1 MDLTPHIDSLQRD
14 LIAAAEVAAPETR
27 AATERLL
34 YALSPAV
41 RLALMDAISQ
51 AAAEITSRMPS
62 GSIEVRLNGRELDFV
77 LQLPPA
83 QAANPSPPPDDGD
96 DDGGLARIS
105 LRMPETIKARA
116 EELAARSGQ
125 SLNNWLVN
133 VVRAATRGDLP
144 PGGLADPVPSADP
157 FGGKRGNRR
166 MTGWIKP
173 TEP

>member
-14 LIAAAEVAAPETR
+14 LIAAAELAAPETR

-34 YALSPAV
+34 FALSPAV
-41 RLALMDAISQ
+41 RLALMDAITQ

-62 GSIEVRLNGRELDFV
+62 GSIEVRLAGRELDFV

-83 QAANPSPPPDDGD
+83 ETASPSLPLDDAD
-96 DDGGLARIS
+96 DDGSLARIS
-105 LRMPETIKARA
+105 LRMPETMKAKA

-133 VVRAATRGDLP
+133 VVRAATRADLP
-144 PGGLADPVPSADP
+144 PAGPADPFPPNEP
-157 FGGKRGNRR
+157 FGGKRSNRR

-173 TEP
+173 TET

>member
-1 MDLTPHIDSLQRD
+1 MDLTPHIDSLRRD

-34 YALSPAV
+34 FALSPAV

-62 GSIEVRLNGRELDFV
+62 GSVEVRLNGRELDFV

-83 QAANPSPPPDDGD
+83 EIASPSLPIEDTD
-96 DDGGLARIS
+96 DDGSLARIS
-105 LRMPETIKARA
+105 LRMPETMKVKA
-116 EELAARSGQ
+116 EELA
-125 SLNNWLVN
+125 LNNGLVN
-133 VVRAATRGDLP
+133 VVRAAPRSDLP
-144 PGGLADPVPSADP
+144 PGGLADPLASGDP

>member
-1 MDLTPHIDSLQRD
+1 MDLTPHIDSLRRD

-34 YALSPAV
+34 FALSPAV

-62 GSIEVRLNGRELDFV
+62 GSVEVRLNGRELDFV
-77 LQLPPA
+77 LQLP
-83 QAANPSPPPDDGD
+83 QAETASPTPPLEEADEDGS
-96 DDGGLARIS
+96 LARIS
-105 LRMPETIKARA
+105 LRMPETMKAKA

-144 PGGLADPVPSADP
+144 SGGLADPLPPSEP